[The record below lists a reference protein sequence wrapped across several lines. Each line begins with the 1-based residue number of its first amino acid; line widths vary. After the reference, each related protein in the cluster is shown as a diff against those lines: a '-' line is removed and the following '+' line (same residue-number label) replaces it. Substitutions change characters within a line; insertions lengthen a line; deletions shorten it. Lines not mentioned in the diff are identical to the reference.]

1 MSRSKNVGNQV
12 SSNNVGNIASAS
24 VGNTEFA
31 NVVDSADATKTN
43 PTDRALKYLVPK
55 NIKAR
60 PGHILRQLGVVGLD
74 TLEPVILGALATET
88 PLLLVGAH
96 GTAKSLLLSRLCEA
110 LHLQWRHYNASLVNY
125 DDLIGYPLPND
136 NGTLTFVQTPAS
148 VWTAQA
154 VFIDEISR
162 ARPDMLNRLF
172 PIIHEK
178 KVQGLEL
185 TQLRFRWAAMNP
197 PADTDEI
204 SADSYLGSEP
214 LDPALAD
221 RFGFVIEIP
230 SWSALSDA
238 DQSAVITSE
247 PHALTHETAA
257 SISDAVELIKQEISL
272 VKESVGAVLVNYT
285 REILQHASRLGIWL
299 SGRRATMLF
308 QNMLAVHAARCVQK
322 PSAQLCDSAWLAL
335 INSLP
340 QRAQGVKIDGAR
352 LMVAHNQIWKTLML
366 DSADPRRI
374 LACERD
380 PVRRVLR
387 AVAFTQLTL
396 QELSSYAADALAHL
410 PSGGRHALAV
420 HLMESG
426 ASARMI
432 AAVAA
437 QTASLF
443 TLVCTKQNLKQ
454 FVTAG
459 SANHRAWQAI
469 VKHLA
474 NIASDN
480 PEEPL
485 ICNLLAGLFSANE
498 IKTEDDVLAVLDSW
512 RGVRALCVGGFDS
525 GVNVATVLAGA
536 A

>member
-1 MSRSKNVGNQV
+1 M
-12 SSNNVGNIASAS
+12 SSNTVSNDTLNNVSNI
-24 VGNTEFA
+24 GGA
-31 NVVDSADATKTN
+31 NLSIATITPEDDCATFIKINPNDVAAALCLPQKT
-43 PTDRALKYLVPK
+43 
-55 NIKAR
+55 KAPAR
-60 PGHILRQLGVVGLD
+60 HPLRQLGVVGLD
-74 TLEPVILGALATET
+74 SLEPVILAALATET

-125 DDLIGYPLPND
+125 DDLIGYPLPNA

-148 VWTAQA
+148 VWNAQA

-178 KVQGLEL
+178 KVQGMEL

-197 PADTDEI
+197 PADTNEI

-230 SWSALSDA
+230 SWSGLSDA
-238 DQSAVITSE
+238 DQRAVITSE
-247 PHALTHETAA
+247 VRALQPETAA
-257 SISDAVELIKQEISL
+257 SISNAVEFIKQEIVL
-272 VKESVGAVLVNYT
+272 VKESVGEVLVDYT
-285 REILQHASRLGIWL
+285 REIVQHASKLGISL
-299 SGRRATMLF
+299 SGRRAAMLF
-308 QNMLAVHAARCVQK
+308 QNMLAVHAARCV
-322 PSAQLCDSAWLAL
+322 AQPGARLCDSTWLTL

-352 LMVAHNQIWKTLML
+352 LLVAHNQIWKTLKL
-366 DSADPRRI
+366 DATDPRRI

-387 AVAFTQLTL
+387 AVGFTQLTI

-420 HLMESG
+420 HLMECG
-426 ASARMI
+426 AAARMI
-432 AAVAA
+432 AAVAEQA
-437 QTASLF
+437 AGLF
-443 TLVCTKQNLKQ
+443 TLVCTQQNLKQ

-469 VKHLA
+469 VKQLA
-474 NIASDN
+474 DIAADN

-485 ICNLLAGLFSANE
+485 IRNLLAGLFSANH
-498 IKTEDDVLAVLDSW
+498 IQTEDDVHAVLNSW
-512 RGVRALCVGGFDS
+512 RSVRALCASGFES
-525 GVNVATVLAGA
+525 GSVVLAGA

>member
-1 MSRSKNVGNQV
+1 M
-12 SSNNVGNIASAS
+12 SSNTVSNDTPNNVC
-24 VGNTEFA
+24 
-31 NVVDSADATKTN
+31 
-43 PTDRALKYLVPK
+43 
-55 NIKAR
+55 NIKTTTR
-60 PGHILRQLGVVGLD
+60 LRHPLRQLGVVGLD
-74 TLEPVILGALATET
+74 SLEPVILAALATET

-125 DDLIGYPLPND
+125 DDLIGYPLPNA

-148 VWTAQA
+148 VWNAQA

-178 KVQGLEL
+178 KVQGMEL

-197 PADTDEI
+197 PADTNEI

-247 PHALTHETAA
+247 PHALAHETAT
-257 SISDAVELIKQEISL
+257 SICDAVELIKQEIPL

-525 GVNVATVLAGA
+525 GLNVATVLAGA

>member
-1 MSRSKNVGNQV
+1 M
-12 SSNNVGNIASAS
+12 SSNTVSNDTPNNVCNIK
-24 VGNTEFA
+24 
-31 NVVDSADATKTN
+31 TKTGLRH
-43 PTDRALKYLVPK
+43 P
-55 NIKAR
+55 
-60 PGHILRQLGVVGLD
+60 LRQLGVVGLD
-74 TLEPVILGALATET
+74 TLEPVILAALATET

-110 LHLQWRHYNASLVNY
+110 LDLQWRHYNASLVNY
-125 DDLIGYPLPND
+125 DDLIGYPLPNV

-148 VWTAQA
+148 VWNAQA

-178 KVQGLEL
+178 KVQGMEL

-197 PADTDEI
+197 PADANDI

-257 SISDAVELIKQEISL
+257 SISDAVELIKQEIPL

-285 REILQHASRLGIWL
+285 REILQHASRLGIGL

-410 PSGGRHALAV
+410 PSGGAPRACGAPYGKRRVGTHDCRGGGANRELVYVGVHQAKSKTVCHGWIRKSPRVASHCEAL
-420 HLMESG
+420 SQYCNG
-426 ASARMI
+426 QSRR
-432 AAVAA
+432 AA
-437 QTASLF
+437 
-443 TLVCTKQNLKQ
+443 NLQ
-454 FVTAG
+454 FACGTF
-459 SANHRAWQAI
+459 
-469 VKHLA
+469 
-474 NIASDN
+474 
-480 PEEPL
+480 
-485 ICNLLAGLFSANE
+485 FSQRN
-498 IKTEDDVLAVLDSW
+498 
-512 RGVRALCVGGFDS
+512 
-525 GVNVATVLAGA
+525 
-536 A
+536 